1 MAAPNIDAVVALTT
15 KAQDLEHKGHFARAC
30 EKWGAA
36 IAAAQALQPLSP
48 DPSCLIVASLQ
59 LKQASARNASVRL
72 QPFATMCDAMAEN
85 VQQQAAAAATVLR
98 RQAAHTLLEGA
109 CRPREVAW
117 AAAYHRQLRLLEA
130 PEELSGG
137 LPHDANDDAQCVPCC
152 ATRHARALMPAR

>member
-15 KAQDLEHKGHFARAC
+15 KAQELEHKGHFARAC

-36 IAAAQALQPLSP
+36 ITAAQALQPLSP
-48 DPSCLIVASLQ
+48 DCLIVASLQ

-109 CRPREVAW
+109 CRPWEVAW

-130 PEELSGG
+130 PEALNSSRSLSA
-137 LPHDANDDAQCVPCC
+137 HDSPECVPCSCFCSALRC
-152 ATRHARALMPAR
+152 AGALER